1 MEQGEAGGGN
11 PKKSLCLPLCTNS
24 TVSQH
29 FAEKVY
35 KGGNFYLLATGWKW
49 KIQKSTEENDK
60 SAVEVILINVV
71 IFLVR
76 SNV

>member
-1 MEQGEAGGGN
+1 MGSLPWREGGAGGGRCGN
-11 PKKSLCLPLCTNS
+11 PKNSLF
-24 TVSQH
+24 VQH